1 MSRNDDHTEWNLS
14 YYLYHQNYYNPSA
27 STYHDKQMQLFL
39 NNVFYH
45 LQAAKNYSKLFFRF
59 INPFRTQTAIISKI
73 KTTSKGSLE
82 LTSRIN
88 LGRRDM
94 CAELLTLD
102 TAQKPPPPPSPV
114 IPPPTHTHWKGL
126 NINNGITKNTE
137 FIKWSKPF

>member
-1 MSRNDDHTEWNLS
+1 
-14 YYLYHQNYYNPSA
+14 
-27 STYHDKQMQLFL
+27 MQVFL

-102 TAQKPPPPPSPV
+102 TAQKPPPPPA
-114 IPPPTHTHWKGL
+114 PPPPPPPHTHTHWKGL
-126 NINNGITKNTE
+126 NINNGNGIAKNTE
-137 FIKWSKPF
+137 FIK